1 MIVAERDDAGGGV
14 LDGVRVLGL
23 VEVGEGTVLDDR
35 DGVVAG
41 GQLLEGVGTVRV
53 RRGGGDDLT
62 VLVSQF
68 DGLVGVALL
77 AGAVRLGA
85 VTVTVDEA
93 VDGVVRHITEVN
105 VVLGGVVLTQG
116 HRFGGVVL
124 RGVRVLGL
132 FGVGEFSVLDD
143 RDGVGTV
150 GQVLEGVVAVR
161 VGRRGGDDLTVL
173 VEELD
178 DDAGVSGFCAVLVA
192 VARVVAVDGARQG
205 VVVHVAEIDVRR
217 GRVVVVQRDGFRGVV
232 LRGVRVT
239 GLLEASDGAILN
251 DRDGVGACGELI
263 EGVGTVRVRR
273 GRGHNSAV
281 RVAQLNGHALVEFLI
296 RVQRAGAVAVAV
308 DRALD
313 EVVGHVAE
321 VDVLLGRV
329 GLVQG
334 DRLGRVVQRRVGV
347 ARLLGVG

>member
-1 MIVAERDDAGGGV
+1 M
-14 LDGVRVLGL
+14 
-23 VEVGEGTVLDDR
+23 
-35 DGVVAG
+35 
-41 GQLLEGVGTVRV
+41 
-53 RRGGGDDLT
+53 
-62 VLVSQF
+62 
-68 DGLVGVALL
+68 
-77 AGAVRLGA
+77 
-85 VTVTVDEA
+85 
-93 VDGVVRHITEVN
+93 DGVVRHITKVD
-105 VVLGGVVLTQG
+105 VVLGGVVLAQG

-132 FGVGEFSVLDD
+132 FGVGEFAVLDD
-143 RDGVGTV
+143 RDGVSAV
-150 GQVLEGVVAVR
+150 GQLIEGVASVGI
-161 VGRRGGDDLTVL
+161 GRRGGDDLTVL

-205 VVVHVAEIDVRR
+205 VVVHVAEVDVRR
-217 GRVVVVQRDGFRGVV
+217 GRVVVVQRDGLRGVV

-263 EGVGTVRVRR
+263 EGVCAVRIRH
-273 GRGHNSAV
+273 GRGHNGAV
-281 RVAQLNGHALVEFLI
+281 RVAQLNGHALVELLV

-347 ARLLGVG
+347 ARLLGVGQGTVLDDLHGVGAVGQLVEGVHAVRVSLRRRDNGSILIEQLHGLLGVAGLAGVQSTGAVVVAVDGAGD